1 MARLNPYLTFN
12 GNCREAMT
20 FYKDCFGGKLDIQ
33 TVGESPVAGEMP
45 PQMKNSVMHSQLESD
60 KIVIMGSDLV
70 PEKLSQGNTLAL
82 MLDCVNEQEIRSL
95 FEKLVVG
102 GKVNQQVQDT
112 FWGALYGEL
121 VDKFGVRWMLNFT
134 KNTNN

>member
-33 TVGESPVAGEMP
+33 TVGESPASAQMP
-45 PQMKNSVMHSQLESD
+45 DQMKNSVMHSQLESD

-95 FEKLVVG
+95 FEKLAVG

-121 VDKFGVRWMLNFT
+121 VDKFGVRWMLNYT
-134 KNTNN
+134 KSTNN

>member
-33 TVGESPVAGEMP
+33 TVGESPMAGEMP

-95 FEKLVVG
+95 FEKLAVG
-102 GKVNQQVQDT
+102 GKVNQQVQNT

-121 VDKFGVRWMLNFT
+121 VDKFGVRWMLNYT
-134 KNTNN
+134 KSTNN